1 MVVGYVRVSSVDQNP
16 ERQIEMLK
24 QYQVQKLFTEKI
36 SGKNMDRP
44 KLKEMLGFVREGD
57 TIVISEYSRMARSA
71 SDLLQIVELLK
82 NKNVILISLK
92 ENLNTSTP
100 QGRFMLTVFAGLAEL
115 ERETILERQ
124 REGIAIAKSQ
134 GKYKGR
140 PPNHYDEKLLMEVLI
155 GVHNKTMTV
164 TKAAQKLGVTRATIY
179 NLMKREGQGDFNGC
193 NEV

>member
-124 REGIAIAKSQ
+124 REGIAIAKAQ
-134 GKYKGR
+134 G
-140 PPNHYDEKLLMEVLI
+140 N
-155 GVHNKTMTV
+155 
-164 TKAAQKLGVTRATIY
+164 TKADRLIIM
-179 NLMKREGQGDFNGC
+179 MKNY
-193 NEV
+193 